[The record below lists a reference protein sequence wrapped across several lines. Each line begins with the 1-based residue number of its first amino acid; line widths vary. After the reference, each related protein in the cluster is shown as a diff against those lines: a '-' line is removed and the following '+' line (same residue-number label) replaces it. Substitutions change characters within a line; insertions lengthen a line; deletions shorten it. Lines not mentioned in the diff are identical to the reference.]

1 LDETNI
7 STPASSFQPRE
18 NRVIRAA
25 RLSRA
30 TKLEVPSEHIG
41 PLFMPMGDLASREVV
56 L

>member
-1 LDETNI
+1 MEQDI
-7 STPASSFQPRE
+7 SKPASSFQPLE

-41 PLFMPMGDLASREVV
+41 PLFTLGDLASREVV